1 MDYHINIQN
10 DSSNKTMRIFN
21 KLIYC
26 TVFIMMTNLSGQ
38 DLEDLDFGTDSTFE
52 ILTWNIEWFPKN
64 GQTTVD
70 YVTDI
75 IQALDAD
82 LFAIQEVDNTN
93 MFDQML
99 DELTQYEGYYESA
112 WFAGLAY
119 IYKTDVIEIND
130 IYEIYTTSP
139 YWSPFPR
146 SPMVM
151 DMSFMGENI
160 IIINNHFKCCGD
172 GYLDIDDSGD
182 EETRRYIASNL
193 LKEYV
198 DTNFQNDN
206 VIILGD
212 LNDILTDNIENNVF
226 QMILD
231 DSDNY
236 HFADMDIAQGSSFD
250 WSYPTWPSHIDHIL
264 ITNELFDEL
273 ENTSSDIQT
282 IKIDEYIDG
291 GWSEYDQNVS
301 DHRPVA
307 LKLLFNQNLIIEYT
321 EGWNMVGLPVNTEDN
336 DYQIQFPDAVEGTLF
351 GYNGFYEEETFL
363 ENGRGYWLKI
373 EGNSANVFIG
383 EPIQEL
389 EIGLNEGWNM
399 VTGLTSPLQIIN
411 IIDEENIIVEGTL
424 YGFSGGYDLVDVL
437 LPGKGYWLKANTSGI
452 IILSSQ

>member
-1 MDYHINIQN
+1 MNCNWKMKIYYI
-10 DSSNKTMRIFN
+10 
-21 KLIYC
+21 LIYC
-26 TVFIMMTNLSGQ
+26 TAFIMITNLSGQ
-38 DLEDLDFGTDSTFE
+38 DLEDLNFGSDSTLE
-52 ILTWNIEWFPKN
+52 ILSWNIEWFPKN
-64 GQTTVD
+64 GQTTVN
-70 YVTDI
+70 YVTAI
-75 IQALDAD
+75 IQALDID
-82 LFAIQEVDNTN
+82 VLAIQEVDNTN

-99 DELTQYEGYYESA
+99 DDLTQYEGYYESA

-119 IYKTDVIEIND
+119 IYKTDVIDIND

-151 DMSFMGENI
+151 DMNFMGENI

-198 DTNFQNDN
+198 DTNFPNYS

-212 LNDILTDNIENNVF
+212 LNDILTDDSDNNVF

-231 DSDNY
+231 DPENY
-236 HFADMDIAQGSSFD
+236 LFADMDIAQGSSSD

-273 ENTSSDIQT
+273 ENNSYDIQT
-282 IKIDEYIDG
+282 IKIDEYLNG

-307 LKLLFNQNLIIEYT
+307 LKLLFNEQFIIEYT
-321 EGWNMVGLPVNTEDN
+321 EGWNMVGLPVITEDN

-363 ENGRGYWLKI
+363 DNGRGYWLRI
-373 EGNSANVFIG
+373 EDNSDNVFIG
-383 EPIQEL
+383 DPIPDL
-389 EIGLNEGWNM
+389 DIGLDEGWNM
-399 VTGLTSPLQIIN
+399 ITGLTSPIQIIS
-411 IIDEENIIVEGTL
+411 IIDEDNIIIEGTL
-424 YGFSGGYDLVDVL
+424 YGFSGGYDSVDVL
-437 LPGKGYWLKANTSGI
+437 LPGKGYWLKANTNGI

>member
-1 MDYHINIQN
+1 MNCNWKMKIYYI
-10 DSSNKTMRIFN
+10 
-21 KLIYC
+21 LIYC
-26 TVFIMMTNLSGQ
+26 TAFIMITNLSGQ
-38 DLEDLDFGTDSTFE
+38 DLEDLNFGSDSTLE
-52 ILTWNIEWFPKN
+52 ILSWNIEWFPKN
-64 GQTTVD
+64 GQTTVN
-70 YVTDI
+70 YVTAI
-75 IQALDAD
+75 IQALDVD
-82 LFAIQEVDNTN
+82 VLAIQEVDNTN

-99 DELTQYEGYYESA
+99 DELTQYGGYYESA

-119 IYKTDVIEIND
+119 IYKTDVIDIND

-151 DMSFMGENI
+151 DMNFMGENI

-198 DTNFQNDN
+198 DTYFPNYN

-212 LNDILTDNIENNVF
+212 LNDILIDDSDNNVF
-226 QMILD
+226 QIILD
-231 DSDNY
+231 DPENY
-236 HFADMDIAQGSSFD
+236 LFADMDIAQGSSSG

-273 ENTSSDIQT
+273 ENYSSDIQT
-282 IKIDEYIDG
+282 IKIDEYLNG

-307 LKLLFNQNLIIEYT
+307 LKLLFNEQFIIEYT
-321 EGWNMVGLPVNTEDN
+321 EGWNMVGLPVITEDN

-363 ENGRGYWLKI
+363 DNGRGYWLRI
-373 EGNSANVFIG
+373 EDNSDNVFIG
-383 EPIQEL
+383 DPIPDL
-389 EIGLNEGWNM
+389 DIGLDEGWNM
-399 VTGLTSPLQIIN
+399 ITGLTSPIQIIS
-411 IIDEENIIVEGTL
+411 IIDEDNIIIEGTF
-424 YGFSGGYDLVDVL
+424 YGFSGGYDSVDVL
-437 LPGKGYWLKANTSGI
+437 LPGKGYWLKANTNGI
-452 IILSSQ
+452 IIFSSQ